1 MSDDARKELT
11 PEDDARGARAEE
23 SFGVDPGRR
32 TSSVAP
38 ARPKDEE
45 LPGSGEG
52 VPVTTE
58 EQGRQASLW
67 ADAWR
72 QLRRNPLFIVPAII
86 IAIFVLMAI
95 WPGLFTSFYP
105 GNPNPRDCSLSNSLI
120 RPNATNWFGYDLQG
134 CDYYARTVYGARV
147 SISIGILATAFA
159 VLIAITWGSIAG
171 YYGGAIDAVIARLTD
186 VAFAIPVILGGI
198 VAITVLR
205 NTGSSDANV
214 IIGSLTTLFRW
225 MDDFLG
231 ERGFGVVSFILIVL
245 GWPTMLRLMRSSVL
259 SAKEADYVD
268 AARALGATDAR
279 IIIRHILPNALA
291 PVIVYATIT
300 VGVIISAEAALSF
313 LGVGLQLPAIS
324 WGLMINVAQN
334 RILSAPHLLFFPGIF
349 LVFAVFGFITMGDAL
364 RDALDPK
371 LR

>member
-1 MSDDARKELT
+1 MSDRRRKKSW
-11 PEDDARGARAEE
+11 EDDGGARAGE
-23 SFGVDPGRR
+23 SIGVDPGRR

-38 ARPKDEE
+38 SRPKDDE

-52 VPVTTE
+52 VPVTTDE
-58 EQGRQASLW
+58 HGRQASLW

-86 IAIFVLMAI
+86 IVIFVVMAI
-95 WPGLFTSFYP
+95 WPSLFTSFYP
-105 GNPNPRDCSLSNSLI
+105 GNPNPKDCSLSNSLI
-120 RPNATNWFGYDLQG
+120 RPSSTHWFGYDLQG
-134 CDYYARTVYGARV
+134 CDYYARTIYGARV
-147 SISIGILATAFA
+147 SISIGLLATAFA
-159 VLIAITWGSIAG
+159 VLIAITFGSIAG
-171 YYGGAIDAVIARLTD
+171 YYGGVTDAFIARLTD

-205 NTGSSDANV
+205 NAGGDGNLV
-214 IIGSLTTLFRW
+214 IRSLTTLFSW
-225 MDDFLG
+225 MDRALG

-268 AARALGATDAR
+268 AARALGANDGR
-279 IIIRHILPNALA
+279 IIITHILPNALA

-300 VGVIISAEAALSF
+300 IGVIISAEAALSF

-334 RILSAPHLLFFPGIF
+334 RILSAPHLLFFPALF
-349 LVFAVFGFITMGDAL
+349 LVIAVFGFITMGDAL